1 MMHTCQ
7 QAAAAAL
14 PFALAG
20 AEQRARLLDG
30 VGAGLD
36 GVRHRLPRQAASD
49 AGVDAAVALRQ
60 HDTMRAWVRS
70 LAAALRSTAAGAGQ
84 RTVPLGPVAAVG
96 AHGSA
101 YGLAGIYAMAALA
114 AGCPVLA
121 RAVPAPSC
129 TELAGLIAGAAAAA
143 RLPDT
148 LFALVADDETLLAQR
163 AVRGVICRAGAR
175 PVPRLLPALAELD
188 GTEAAF
194 VLPCALNGRAEFLGE
209 QLLAQPGACPVVVA
223 IDGDGFID
231 LREAIIDMLARG
243 DAACTARP
251 AALAA
256 PSRGEARALE
266 DGAGALE
273 DGSVQALGDAR
284 DGRAAPFTELSAAA
298 LIAQP
303 RLAGARPGGL
313 LVRCAGADE
322 LLALAWALGPLAC
335 ASLHMAPGDA
345 ALSDQVLPV
354 LELAARHIHVNRFG
368 SALRPTHAAALDA
381 IARFRRPVFHHA
393 DTPYAA

>member
-1 MMHTCQ
+1 MYLSDR
-7 QAAAAAL
+7 AAAAAL

-36 GVRHRLPRQAASD
+36 GVRHRLPRQAAFD
-49 AGVDAAVALRQ
+49 AGIAPAVALRQ
-60 HDTMRAWVRS
+60 HDMLRGWLRA
-70 LAAALRSTAAGAGQ
+70 LAAALRAQAGGEAP

-101 YGLAGIYAMAALA
+101 YGLAGIHAMAALA

-121 RAVPAPSC
+121 RAVPSPSC
-129 TELAGLIAGAAAAA
+129 TELAGLVAAAAASA

-148 LFALVADDETLLAQR
+148 LFVLAPDDDALLAAR
-163 AVRGVICRAGAR
+163 AVRAVICRAGAR
-175 PVPRLLPALAELD
+175 SVPRLLPALPELD

-194 VLPCALNGRAEFLGE
+194 VLPGALNGRAEYLGQ

-231 LREAIIDMLARG
+231 LREAIID
-243 DAACTARP
+243 
-251 AALAA
+251 ALAA
-256 PSRGEARALE
+256 GGGACAVRPAGRALPA
-266 DGAGALE
+266 DSGA
-273 DGSVQALGDAR
+273 QALD
-284 DGRAAPFTELSAAA
+284 DGLHGATPPFAEVPAAA
-298 LIAQP
+298 LIASP
-303 RLAGARPGGL
+303 ELAHTRQGGL
-313 LVRCAGADE
+313 LVRCAGEHE

-335 ASLHMAPGDA
+335 ASLHVAPGDA
-345 ALSDQVLPV
+345 ALSARMLPV

-368 SALRPTHAAALDA
+368 SALRATHAAALDA
-381 IARFRRPVFHHA
+381 IGRFRRPVFHHA
-393 DTPYAA
+393 EEPHAA

>member
-1 MMHTCQ
+1 MMHMS
-7 QAAAAAL
+7 AAL
-14 PFALAG
+14 PLALAG

-30 VGAGLD
+30 IGAALD

-49 AGVDAAVALRQ
+49 AGVEPAIALRQ
-60 HDTMRAWVRS
+60 HDMLRGWLRS
-70 LAAALRSTAAGAGQ
+70 LAGALRADAADERQ

-121 RAVPAPSC
+121 RAAPAPSC
-129 TELAGLIAGAAAAA
+129 TELAELIAAAAA
-143 RLPDT
+143 AVQLPHT
-148 LFALVADDETLLAQR
+148 LFELADDDDALLSRR

-194 VLPCALNGRAEFLGE
+194 VLPCALNGRAEFLGR

-231 LREAIIDMLARG
+231 LREAIIDRLADGGDTCTGRPA
-243 DAACTARP
+243 DAALPPGSDAR
-251 AALAA
+251 L
-256 PSRGEARALE
+256 
-266 DGAGALE
+266 
-273 DGSVQALGDAR
+273 LGDAR
-284 DGRAAPFTELSAAA
+284 EGQAAVFAEVPAAA
-298 LIAQP
+298 L
-303 RLAGARPGGL
+303 LAAPHLCSARRAGL
-313 LVRCAGADE
+313 LVRCADARE

-335 ASLHMAPGDA
+335 ASLHVAAGDA
-345 ALSDQVLPV
+345 ALSAHVLPA

-368 SALRPTHAAALDA
+368 SALRPTPAAALDA
-381 IARFRRPVFHHA
+381 IGRFRRPVFHHA
-393 DTPYAA
+393 EGAHAN